1 MSTDFWTSSSQYGL
15 VHKAADPPANPEAL
29 VVFVHGLF
37 GNCRRTWGRMPQWV
51 LEAAGL
57 DLDVVSFSYPSRP
70 WERAAIP
77 QAADDLKTWLDTEL
91 QAYRHLVFVTHSSGG
106 LVVKDLLRG
115 AVRDGH
121 AAVPGSDPGA
131 ALGMAA
137 DPPYHQHRRAASGRG
152 ALHDLV
158 RQGVLPRVLSAH
170 GPYPEVGALCDAGPK
185 GLGPQRDHPRPALA
199 KPLVAQARTR
209 VPRGRGRVRA

>member
-1 MSTDFWTSSSQYGL
+1 M
-15 VHKAADPPANPEAL
+15 
-29 VVFVHGLF
+29 FVHGLF

-106 LVVKDLLRG
+106 LVVRDPLRG
-115 AVRDGH
+115 AVLRTRRIINIT
-121 AAVPGSDPGA
+121 VPHQGGTPFMTWFGKASYLALYPLRPICIYFRGTHGS
-131 ALGMAA
+131 
-137 DPPYHQHRRAASGRG
+137 RG
-152 ALHDLV
+152 V
-158 RQGVLPRVLSAH
+158 
-170 GPYPEVGALCDAGPK
+170 
-185 GLGPQRDHPRPALA
+185 
-199 KPLVAQARTR
+199 R
-209 VPRGRGRVRA
+209 VPRSSASSLGSSGVMVRTRHCPWSSARSPGWPRSTA

>member
-91 QAYRHLVFVTHSSGG
+91 QAYRHLVFVTHGSGG
-106 LVVKDLLRG
+106 LVVKDLLRA
-115 AVRDGH
+115 AVRDGR
-121 AAVPGSDPGA
+121 AAVPRSDPGA
-131 ALGMAA
+131 PRSVWLRTRRIINIAV
-137 DPPYHQHRRAASGRG
+137 PHQGDA
-152 ALHDLV
+152 
-158 RQGVLPRVLSAH
+158 RQG
-170 GPYPEVGALCDAGPK
+170 
-185 GLGPQRDHPRPALA
+185 
-199 KPLVAQARTR
+199 
-209 VPRGRGRVRA
+209 GRSTA